1 MLLNTRFYVEKEL
14 NRQLLLAKVRS
25 WVHSSSNFEL
35 PDIEFDFEQE
45 EMTVESESKEQR
57 LNIYNFDDRFA
68 IQVVVNSEGATFTTT
83 FVLDDKSDKPSLH
96 LSQNK
101 VFNTISAENDRRQT
115 VNLPKVLKD
124 IFWDECGD
132 YDGDIMT
139 DDKPLLLRKN
149 MVGLAADILSQKNT
163 YLNPIVYVSP
173 AFKTGLP
180 NVDCD
185 KVAQELMGQAHV
197 VVESSPLVSDKV
209 KAAIGEGVQ
218 QPWDGAVKIIFPGGD
233 SRLLVRR
240 DVGNFDYAVIN
251 SVRNVMAGVAVEDSF
266 NISKIRQRAIMSKLA
281 NSEDKEFVQMAEE
294 MLGEKDSEIAS
305 KDREIEKL
313 KQQLFVATSKANS
326 LQDGFDKTQ
335 DDTESGINVATEG
348 REMYDGEYLNV
359 ILKVLKKEY
368 DSMTGDANLVGSRK
382 YDVLGDVLEHNFP
395 CTTDADL
402 IKCIEEAFKSGNI
415 SRDGIGSLKRAGFTV
430 EKGSRASHY
439 KVYFK
444 DFDKYFVTVAST
456 PSDKRGMKNT
466 ISDLI
471 NILFGY

>member
-14 NRQLLLAKVRS
+14 NRQLLLTKIRS
-25 WVHSSSNFEL
+25 WIHNSSNFEL
-35 PDIEFDFEQE
+35 PDVEFNFEQE
-45 EMTVESESKEQR
+45 ELMVESESKEQR

-68 IQVVVNSEGATFTTT
+68 VQVVVNSEGATFTTT

-101 VFNTISAENDRRQT
+101 VFNTISAENSRQQA

-149 MVGLAADILSQKNT
+149 MIDLAAGILSQKNA

-173 AFKTGLP
+173 TSRTGLP
-180 NVDCD
+180 DVDCD
-185 KVAQELMGQAHV
+185 KIAQELMGQAHV
-197 VVESSPLVSDKV
+197 VVESSPLISEKV
-209 KAAIGEGVQ
+209 KSAIGEDVQ
-218 QPWDGAVKIIFPGGD
+218 QPRDGAVKVLFPGGD
-233 SRLLVRR
+233 SRLLVKRG
-240 DVGNFDYAVIN
+240 VGNFDYAVIN
-251 SVRNVMAGVAVEDSF
+251 SVRKVMAGVAIEDSF
-266 NISKIRQRAIMSKLA
+266 SISRIRQKAIMNKLA

-294 MLGEKDSEIAS
+294 MLGEKDAELAT
-305 KDREIEKL
+305 KDKEIERL
-313 KQQLFVATSKANS
+313 KRQLFAATSKADS

-335 DDTESGINVATEG
+335 DDTEGGISVATEG

-368 DSMTGDANLVGSRK
+368 DSMTGDANLAGSRK

-402 IKCIEEAFKSGNI
+402 SKCIEEALKSGNI

-456 PSDKRGMKNT
+456 PSDRRGMKNT
-466 ISDLI
+466 ISDFI
-471 NILFGY
+471 NVLFGY